1 MIKETYARAYTEV
14 LEMLK
19 YLPYEELN
27 RIPKE
32 KIDFFERNKDNYYKF
47 KISLEKPLAEQN
59 ISIEANSV
67 IITLFRDYFATD
79 KQREKLKNILEQNEM
94 SYQEEIREKYNPD
107 NLFKRQEQE
116 KNAEEVVT
124 NQVALVEYKESIFKK
139 IINKIKN
146 IFHIKVK

>member
-1 MIKETYARAYTEV
+1 MIKENYARAYTEV

-32 KIDFFERNKDNYYKF
+32 KIDFFERNKDKSYKF
-47 KISLEKPLAEQN
+47 NISLEKPLAEQN

-79 KQREKLKNILEQNEM
+79 TQKEKLKNILEQNEM
-94 SYQEEIREKYNPD
+94 KYQEELREKYNPD
-107 NLFKRQEQE
+107 NTFKKCNQ
-116 KNAEEVVT
+116 KNEINE
-124 NQVALVEYKESIFKK
+124 NIIQNENSLVEYKETFFRRF
-139 IINKIKN
+139 INKIKN
-146 IFHIKVK
+146 IFHIN

>member
-1 MIKETYARAYTEV
+1 MIKENYARAYTEV

-32 KIDFFERNKDNYYKF
+32 KIDFFERNKDKSYKF
-47 KISLEKPLAEQN
+47 NISLEKPLAEQN

-79 KQREKLKNILEQNEM
+79 AQREKLKNILYQNEM
-94 SYQEEIREKYNPD
+94 KYQEELREKYNPD
-107 NLFKRQEQE
+107 NIFKKCNQENEINENIIQNE
-116 KNAEEVVT
+116 KS
-124 NQVALVEYKESIFKK
+124 LIEYKETFFRRF
-139 IINKIKN
+139 INKIKN
-146 IFHIKVK
+146 IFHIN

>member
-1 MIKETYARAYTEV
+1 MIKENYARAYTEV

-32 KIDFFERNKDNYYKF
+32 KIDFFERNKDKSYKF
-47 KISLEKPLAEQN
+47 NISLEKPLAEQN

-79 KQREKLKNILEQNEM
+79 TQREKLKNILEQNEM
-94 SYQEEIREKYNPD
+94 KYQEELREKYNPD
-107 NLFKRQEQE
+107 NTFKKCNQ
-116 KNAEEVVT
+116 KNEINE
-124 NQVALVEYKESIFKK
+124 NIIQNENSLVEYKETFFRRF
-139 IINKIKN
+139 INKIKN
-146 IFHIKVK
+146 IFHIN

>member
-1 MIKETYARAYTEV
+1 MIKENYARAYTEV

-32 KIDFFERNKDNYYKF
+32 KIDFFERNKDKSYKF
-47 KISLEKPLAEQN
+47 NISLEKPLAEQN

-79 KQREKLKNILEQNEM
+79 TQRAKLKNILEQNEM
-94 SYQEEIREKYNPD
+94 KYQEELREKYNPD
-107 NLFKRQEQE
+107 NIFKKCNQ
-116 KNAEEVVT
+116 KNEINE
-124 NQVALVEYKESIFKK
+124 NIIQNENSLVEYKETFFRRF
-139 IINKIKN
+139 INKIKN
-146 IFHIKVK
+146 IFHIN

>member
-1 MIKETYARAYTEV
+1 MIKKKYARAYTEV

-32 KIDFFERNKDNYYKF
+32 KIDFFERNKDKSYKF
-47 KISLEKPLAEQN
+47 NISIDKSLAEQN

-79 KQREKLKNILEQNEM
+79 TQREKLKNILEQNEM
-94 SYQEEIREKYNPD
+94 KYQEELRKKYYPD
-107 NLFKRQEQE
+107 NMFKKQQDENKIE
-116 KNAEEVVT
+116 ENIIKNEL
-124 NQVALVEYKESIFKK
+124 ALVDYKESIFT
-139 IINKIKN
+139 KIKN
-146 IFHIKVK
+146 WFKRTF

>member
-1 MIKETYARAYTEV
+1 MIKENYARAYTEV

-32 KIDFFERNKDNYYKF
+32 KIDFFERNKDKSYKF
-47 KISLEKPLAEQN
+47 NISLEKPLAEQN

-79 KQREKLKNILEQNEM
+79 TQREKLKNILEQNEM
-94 SYQEEIREKYNPD
+94 KYQEELREKYNPD
-107 NLFKRQEQE
+107 NIFKKCNQ
-116 KNAEEVVT
+116 KNEINE
-124 NQVALVEYKESIFKK
+124 NIIQNENSLVEYKETFFRRF
-139 IINKIKN
+139 INKIKN
-146 IFHIKVK
+146 IFHIN

>member
-1 MIKETYARAYTEV
+1 MIKEKYTRAYTEV

-32 KIDFFERNKDNYYKF
+32 KIDFFERNKDKSYKF
-47 KISLEKPLAEQN
+47 NISLDKPLAEQN

-79 KQREKLKNILEQNEM
+79 TQKEKLKNILEQNEM
-94 SYQEEIREKYNPD
+94 KYQEELRKKYSPD
-107 NLFKRQEQE
+107 N
-116 KNAEEVVT
+116 
-124 NQVALVEYKESIFKK
+124 IFKK
-139 IINKIKN
+139 QHYENKIEENIIKNESALVDYKEPIFTKIKN
-146 IFHIKVK
+146 WFKRTF